1 MTGGLRHSLYWMWF
15 WSVELGIL
23 GTVLMLQFPPVSSD
37 VESSIQ
43 IDIPNSYCKQHGVK
57 IGKMVEVKLCT
68 NLMSPMEHVVFTEY

>member
-1 MTGGLRHSLYWMWF
+1 
-15 WSVELGIL
+15 
-23 GTVLMLQFPPVSSD
+23 MLQFPPVSSD